1 MVINGENMC
10 IYQLKYSFVEKG
22 DPQCEQKKRYE
33 EYVKKFVEKGC
44 LIATNIKTYEIL
56 ISEKADNLFKASPNF
71 FYTTIYN
78 SFSLS
83 TILLAAFFSKGDD
96 ASIHSFL
103 NYCEQNQK
111 FIFTKDFYEEKINVP
126 NSKNKVD
133 MGKFE
138 TRLNESRQLLIDN
151 AELISVIINNRN
163 NVFAHFNKDY
173 LINHKKQ
180 LTVTIENL
188 KKALDL
194 VERVLNKIWC
204 YYDRT
209 YRCFDPI
216 NIADI
221 KQTISVIDK
230 NIKTNN
236 K

>member
-1 MVINGENMC
+1 MC
-10 IYQLKYSFVEKG
+10 VYQSKPSFVEKG

-33 EYVKKFVEKGC
+33 EYVNKFVDKGC

-56 ISEKADNLFKASPNF
+56 ITEKADNLFKVSPAF
-71 FYTTIYN
+71 FSTTIYN

-96 ASIHSFL
+96 ASIHGFL
-103 NYCEQNQK
+103 NYCAQNQK
-111 FIFTKDFYEEKINVP
+111 FIFTKDFYDEKINVP
-126 NSKNKVD
+126 NSKHMVD
-133 MGKFE
+133 MGDFA
-138 TRLNESRQLLIDN
+138 TRLKESQQMLIDN
-151 AELISVIINNRN
+151 AELINIIINNRN

-194 VERVLNKIWC
+194 AEKVLNNIWH

-209 YRCFDPI
+209 DRSFKPI
-216 NIADI
+216 NESDI
-221 KQTISVIDK
+221 SHTINVIDK
-230 NIKTNN
+230 YIKTKN

>member
-1 MVINGENMC
+1 MC

-33 EYVKKFVEKGC
+33 EYVNKFVDKGC

-56 ISEKADNLFKASPNF
+56 ITEKAENLFKVSPAF
-71 FYTTIYN
+71 FNTTIYN

-96 ASIHSFL
+96 ASIHGFL
-103 NYCEQNQK
+103 NYCAQHQK
-111 FIFTKDFYEEKINVP
+111 FIFTKDFYDEKINVP
-126 NSKNKVD
+126 NSKIKVD
-133 MGKFE
+133 MGDFA
-138 TRLNESRQLLIDN
+138 TRLNDARQMLIDN
-151 AELISVIINNRN
+151 AELISIIINNRN

-194 VERVLNKIWC
+194 AERVLNKIWC
-204 YYDRT
+204 YYDMTFRSFT
-209 YRCFDPI
+209 PI
-216 NIADI
+216 NESDI
-221 KQTISVIDK
+221 NHTINVIDK
-230 NIKTNN
+230 YIKTKN

>member
-1 MVINGENMC
+1 MC
-10 IYQLKYSFVEKG
+10 VYQSKTSFVEKG

-33 EYVKKFVEKGC
+33 EYVNKFVDKGC

-56 ISEKADNLFKASPNF
+56 ITEKADNLFKVSPAF
-71 FYTTIYN
+71 FNTTIYN

-96 ASIHSFL
+96 ASIHGFF

-111 FIFTKDFYEEKINVP
+111 FIFTKDFYDEKINVP
-126 NSKNKVD
+126 NSKHMVD
-133 MGKFE
+133 MGDFA
-138 TRLNESRQLLIDN
+138 TRLKESRQMLIDN
-151 AELISVIINNRN
+151 AELINIIIKNRN

-188 KKALDL
+188 KKALEL
-194 VERVLNKIWC
+194 AEKVLNNIC
-204 YYDRT
+204 HYYDRT
-209 YRCFDPI
+209 DRSFKPI
-216 NIADI
+216 NESDI
-221 KQTISVIDK
+221 NHTINAIDK
-230 NIKTNN
+230 YIKTKN

>member
-1 MVINGENMC
+1 MC
-10 IYQLKYSFVEKG
+10 VYQSKPSFVEKG

-33 EYVKKFVEKGC
+33 EYVNKFVDKGC

-56 ISEKADNLFKASPNF
+56 ITEKADNLFKVSPAF
-71 FYTTIYN
+71 FNTTIYN

-96 ASIHSFL
+96 ASIHGFL

-111 FIFTKDFYEEKINVP
+111 FIFTKDFYDENINVP
-126 NSKNKVD
+126 NSKHMVD
-133 MGKFE
+133 MGDFA
-138 TRLNESRQLLIDN
+138 TRLKESQQMLIDN
-151 AELISVIINNRN
+151 AELISIIIKNRN

-194 VERVLNKIWC
+194 AEKVLNNIWH

-209 YRCFDPI
+209 DRSFKPI
-216 NIADI
+216 NESDI
-221 KQTISVIDK
+221 SHTINVIDK
-230 NIKTNN
+230 YIKTKN

>member
-1 MVINGENMC
+1 MC
-10 IYQLKYSFVEKG
+10 VYQSKPSFVEKG

-33 EYVKKFVEKGC
+33 EYVNKFVDKGR

-56 ISEKADNLFKASPNF
+56 ITEKADNLFKVSPAF
-71 FYTTIYN
+71 FNTTIYN

-83 TILLAAFFSKGDD
+83 TILLTAFFSKGDD
-96 ASIHSFL
+96 ASIHGFL

-111 FIFTKDFYEEKINVP
+111 FIFTKDFYDENINVP
-126 NSKNKVD
+126 NSKHMVD
-133 MGKFE
+133 MGDFA
-138 TRLNESRQLLIDN
+138 TRLNKSRQMLIDN
-151 AELISVIINNRN
+151 TELINIIINNRN

-194 VERVLNKIWC
+194 AEKVLNNIWH

-209 YRCFDPI
+209 DRMFKPI
-216 NIADI
+216 NESDI
-221 KQTISVIDK
+221 NHTINVIDK
-230 NIKTNN
+230 YIKTKN

>member
-1 MVINGENMC
+1 MC

-33 EYVKKFVEKGC
+33 AYVNKFVEKGG

-56 ISEKADNLFKASPNF
+56 ITEKAENLFKVSPAF
-71 FYTTIYN
+71 FSTTIYN

-83 TILLAAFFSKGDD
+83 TILLASFFSKGDD
-96 ASIHSFL
+96 ASIHGFL
-103 NYCEQNQK
+103 NYCVQNQK
-111 FIFTKDFYEEKINVP
+111 FIFTKDFYDEKINVP
-126 NSKNKVD
+126 NSKIKVD
-133 MGKFE
+133 MGDFA
-138 TRLNESRQLLIDN
+138 TRLNDARQMLIDN
-151 AELISVIINNRN
+151 DELISIIINNRN

-194 VERVLNKIWC
+194 AERVLNKIWC
-204 YYDRT
+204 YYDRS
-209 YRCFDPI
+209 YKWFNPI
-216 NIADI
+216 NESDI
-221 KQTISVIDK
+221 DHTINAIDK
-230 NIKTNN
+230 YIKTKN

>member
-1 MVINGENMC
+1 MC
-10 IYQLKYSFVEKG
+10 VYQSKPSFVEKG

-33 EYVKKFVEKGC
+33 EYVNKFVDKGC

-56 ISEKADNLFKASPNF
+56 ITEKADNLFKVSPAF
-71 FYTTIYN
+71 FNTTIYN

-96 ASIHSFL
+96 ASIHGFL

-111 FIFTKDFYEEKINVP
+111 FIFTKDFYDEKINVP
-126 NSKNKVD
+126 NSKHMVD
-133 MGKFE
+133 MGDFA
-138 TRLNESRQLLIDN
+138 TRLKESQQMLIDN
-151 AELISVIINNRN
+151 AELINIIINNRN

-194 VERVLNKIWC
+194 AEKVLNNIWH

-209 YRCFDPI
+209 DRSFKPI
-216 NIADI
+216 NEPDI
-221 KQTISVIDK
+221 NHTINVIDK
-230 NIKTNN
+230 YIKTKN

>member
-1 MVINGENMC
+1 MC
-10 IYQLKYSFVEKG
+10 VYQSKPSFVEKG

-33 EYVKKFVEKGC
+33 EYVNKFVDKGC

-56 ISEKADNLFKASPNF
+56 ITEKADNLFKVSPAF
-71 FYTTIYN
+71 FNTTIYN

-96 ASIHSFL
+96 ASIHGFL

-111 FIFTKDFYEEKINVP
+111 FIFTKDFYDEKINVP
-126 NSKNKVD
+126 NSKHMVD
-133 MGKFE
+133 MGDFA
-138 TRLNESRQLLIDN
+138 TRLKESRQMLIDN
-151 AELISVIINNRN
+151 AELINIIINNRN

-194 VERVLNKIWC
+194 AEKVLNNIWC
-204 YYDRT
+204 YYDRS
-209 YRCFDPI
+209 YKWFKPI
-216 NIADI
+216 NESDI
-221 KQTISVIDK
+221 NHTINVIDK
-230 NIKTNN
+230 YLKTKN

>member
-1 MVINGENMC
+1 MC
-10 IYQLKYSFVEKG
+10 VYQSEPSFVEKG

-33 EYVKKFVEKGC
+33 EYVNKFVDKGC

-56 ISEKADNLFKASPNF
+56 ITEKADNLFKVSPAF
-71 FYTTIYN
+71 FNTTIYN

-96 ASIHSFL
+96 ASIHGFL

-111 FIFTKDFYEEKINVP
+111 FIFTKDFYDEKINVP
-126 NSKNKVD
+126 NSKHMVD
-133 MGKFE
+133 MGDFA
-138 TRLNESRQLLIDN
+138 TRLKESRQMLIDN
-151 AELISVIINNRN
+151 TELINIIINNRN

-194 VERVLNKIWC
+194 AEKVLNNIWH

-209 YRCFDPI
+209 DRMFKPI
-216 NIADI
+216 NESDI
-221 KQTISVIDK
+221 NHTINVIDK
-230 NIKTNN
+230 YIKTKN

>member
-1 MVINGENMC
+1 MC
-10 IYQLKYSFVEKG
+10 IDQLKYSFVEKG

-33 EYVKKFVEKGC
+33 EYVNKFVEKGC

-56 ISEKADNLFKASPNF
+56 ITEKADNLFKVSPAF
-71 FYTTIYN
+71 FNTTIYN

-96 ASIHSFL
+96 ASIHGFL
-103 NYCEQNQK
+103 NYCAQNQK
-111 FIFTKDFYEEKINVP
+111 FIFTKDFYDEKINVP
-126 NSKNKVD
+126 NSKHMVD
-133 MGKFE
+133 MGDFA
-138 TRLNESRQLLIDN
+138 TRLKESQQMLIDN
-151 AELISVIINNRN
+151 AELISIIIKNRN

-194 VERVLNKIWC
+194 AEKVLNNIWC
-204 YYDRT
+204 YYDRS
-209 YRCFDPI
+209 YKWFNPI
-216 NIADI
+216 NESDI
-221 KQTISVIDK
+221 NHTINIIDK
-230 NIKTNN
+230 YIKTKN

>member
-1 MVINGENMC
+1 MGKNMC
-10 IYQLKYSFVEKG
+10 VYQSKPSFVEKG

-33 EYVKKFVEKGC
+33 EYVNKFVDKGC

-56 ISEKADNLFKASPNF
+56 ITEKADNLFKVSPNF

-96 ASIHSFL
+96 ASIHGFL

-111 FIFTKDFYEEKINVP
+111 FIFTKDFYDEKINVP
-126 NSKNKVD
+126 NSKHMVD
-133 MGKFE
+133 MGDFA
-138 TRLNESRQLLIDN
+138 TRLKESRQMLIDN
-151 AELISVIINNRN
+151 AELINIIINNRN

-194 VERVLNKIWC
+194 AEKVLNNIWH

-209 YRCFDPI
+209 DRMFKPI
-216 NIADI
+216 NESDI
-221 KQTISVIDK
+221 NHTINVIDK
-230 NIKTNN
+230 YIKTKN

>member
-1 MVINGENMC
+1 MC

-33 EYVKKFVEKGC
+33 EYVNKFVDKGY

-56 ISEKADNLFKASPNF
+56 ITEKAENLFKVSPAF
-71 FYTTIYN
+71 FSTTIYN

-83 TILLAAFFSKGDD
+83 TILLASFFSKGDD
-96 ASIHSFL
+96 ASIHGFL
-103 NYCEQNQK
+103 NYCAQHQK
-111 FIFTKDFYEEKINVP
+111 FIFTKDFYDEKINVP
-126 NSKNKVD
+126 NSKIKVD
-133 MGKFE
+133 MGDFA
-138 TRLNESRQLLIDN
+138 TRLKESRQMLIDN
-151 AELISVIINNRN
+151 AELISIIINNRN

-188 KKALDL
+188 KKALEL
-194 VERVLNKIWC
+194 AEKVLNNIWH

-209 YRCFDPI
+209 DRSFKPI
-216 NIADI
+216 NESDI
-221 KQTISVIDK
+221 NHTINVIDK
-230 NIKTNN
+230 YIKTKN

>member
-1 MVINGENMC
+1 MC
-10 IYQLKYSFVEKG
+10 VYQSKTSFVEKW

-33 EYVKKFVEKGC
+33 EYVNKFVDKGC

-56 ISEKADNLFKASPNF
+56 ITEKADNLFKVSPAF
-71 FYTTIYN
+71 FNTTIYN

-96 ASIHSFL
+96 ASIHGFL

-111 FIFTKDFYEEKINVP
+111 FIFTKDFYDENINVP
-126 NSKNKVD
+126 NSKHMVD
-133 MGKFE
+133 MGDFA
-138 TRLNESRQLLIDN
+138 TRLKESQQMLIDN
-151 AELISVIINNRN
+151 AELISIIIKNRN

-180 LTVTIENL
+180 LTVTIANL

-194 VERVLNKIWC
+194 AEKVLNNIWH

-209 YRCFDPI
+209 DRSFKPI
-216 NIADI
+216 NESDI
-221 KQTISVIDK
+221 NHTINVIDK
-230 NIKTNN
+230 YIKTKN

>member
-1 MVINGENMC
+1 MGKNMC
-10 IYQLKYSFVEKG
+10 VYQSKPSFVEKG

-33 EYVKKFVEKGC
+33 EYVNKFVDKGC

-56 ISEKADNLFKASPNF
+56 ITEKADNLFKVSPAF
-71 FYTTIYN
+71 FNTTIYN

-96 ASIHSFL
+96 ASIHGFL

-111 FIFTKDFYEEKINVP
+111 FIFTKDFYDEKINVP
-126 NSKNKVD
+126 NSKHMVD
-133 MGKFE
+133 MGDFA
-138 TRLNESRQLLIDN
+138 TRLKESRQMLIDN
-151 AELISVIINNRN
+151 TELINIIINNRN

-194 VERVLNKIWC
+194 AEKVLNNIWY
-204 YYDRT
+204 YYDRND
-209 YRCFDPI
+209 RKFNPI
-216 NIADI
+216 NESDI
-221 KQTISVIDK
+221 NHTINVIDK
-230 NIKTNN
+230 YIKTKN

>member
-1 MVINGENMC
+1 MC
-10 IYQLKYSFVEKG
+10 IYQLKYSFVENG

-33 EYVKKFVEKGC
+33 EYVNKFVDKGF

-56 ISEKADNLFKASPNF
+56 ITEKADNLFKVSPAF
-71 FYTTIYN
+71 FSTTIYN

-83 TILLAAFFSKGDD
+83 TILLASFFSKGDD
-96 ASIHSFL
+96 ASIHGFL
-103 NYCEQNQK
+103 NYCDQNQK
-111 FIFTKDFYEEKINVP
+111 FIFTKDFYDEKINVP
-126 NSKNKVD
+126 NSKIKVD
-133 MGKFE
+133 MGDFA
-138 TRLNESRQLLIDN
+138 TRLNDARQMLIDN
-151 AELISVIINNRN
+151 AELISIIINNRN

-194 VERVLNKIWC
+194 AERVLNKIWC

-209 YRCFDPI
+209 PRSFKPI
-216 NIADI
+216 NESDI
-221 KQTISVIDK
+221 NHTIRVIDK
-230 NIKTNN
+230 YIKTKN

>member
-1 MVINGENMC
+1 MC
-10 IYQLKYSFVEKG
+10 VYQSKPSFVEKG

-33 EYVKKFVEKGC
+33 EYVNKFVDKGC

-56 ISEKADNLFKASPNF
+56 ITEKADNLFKVSPAF
-71 FYTTIYN
+71 FNTTIYN

-96 ASIHSFL
+96 ASIHGFL

-111 FIFTKDFYEEKINVP
+111 FIFTKDFYDEKINVP
-126 NSKNKVD
+126 NSKHMVD
-133 MGKFE
+133 MGAFA
-138 TRLNESRQLLIDN
+138 TRLKESRQMLIDN
-151 AELISVIINNRN
+151 AELINIIINNRN

-194 VERVLNKIWC
+194 AEIVLNNIWH
-204 YYDRT
+204 YYDRND
-209 YRCFDPI
+209 RKFNPI
-216 NIADI
+216 NESDI
-221 KQTISVIDK
+221 KHTINVIDK
-230 NIKTNN
+230 YIKTKN

>member
-1 MVINGENMC
+1 MC
-10 IYQLKYSFVEKG
+10 VYQSAPSFVEKG

-33 EYVKKFVEKGC
+33 EYVNKFVEKGC

-56 ISEKADNLFKASPNF
+56 ITEKADNLFKVSPAF

-96 ASIHSFL
+96 ASIHGFL

-111 FIFTKDFYEEKINVP
+111 FIFTKDFYDEKINVP
-126 NSKNKVD
+126 NSKHTVD
-133 MGKFE
+133 MGDFA
-138 TRLNESRQLLIDN
+138 TILNEARQMLIDN
-151 AELISVIINNRN
+151 AELISIIINNRN

-194 VERVLNKIWC
+194 AERVLNKIWC
-204 YYDRT
+204 YYDRS
-209 YRCFDPI
+209 YKWFNPI
-216 NIADI
+216 NESDI
-221 KQTISVIDK
+221 NQTINAINK
-230 NIKTNN
+230 YIKTKN

>member
-1 MVINGENMC
+1 MC

-33 EYVKKFVEKGC
+33 EYVNKFVDKGC

-56 ISEKADNLFKASPNF
+56 ITEKADNLFKVSPAF
-71 FYTTIYN
+71 FSTTIYN

-96 ASIHSFL
+96 ASIHGFL

-111 FIFTKDFYEEKINVP
+111 FIFTKDFYDEKINVP
-126 NSKNKVD
+126 NSKHMVD
-133 MGKFE
+133 MGDFA
-138 TRLNESRQLLIDN
+138 TRLKESRQMLIDN
-151 AELISVIINNRN
+151 AELINIIINNRN

-180 LTVTIENL
+180 LTVVTIENL

-194 VERVLNKIWC
+194 AERVLNNIWH

-209 YRCFDPI
+209 PRSFKPI
-216 NIADI
+216 NESDI
-221 KQTISVIDK
+221 SHTINVIDK
-230 NIKTNN
+230 YIKT
-236 K
+236 KSK

>member
-1 MVINGENMC
+1 MC
-10 IYQLKYSFVEKG
+10 VYQSEPSFVEKG

-33 EYVKKFVEKGC
+33 EYVNKFVDKGC

-56 ISEKADNLFKASPNF
+56 ITEKADNLFKVSPAF
-71 FYTTIYN
+71 FNTTIYN

-96 ASIHSFL
+96 ASIHGFL

-111 FIFTKDFYEEKINVP
+111 FIFTKDFYDEKINVP
-126 NSKNKVD
+126 NSKHMVD
-133 MGKFE
+133 MGDFA
-138 TRLNESRQLLIDN
+138 TRLKESRQMLIDN
-151 AELISVIINNRN
+151 TELINIIINNRN
-163 NVFAHFNKDY
+163 NVFANFNKDY

-194 VERVLNKIWC
+194 AEKVLNNIWH

-209 YRCFDPI
+209 DRMFKPI
-216 NIADI
+216 NESDI
-221 KQTISVIDK
+221 NHTINVIDK
-230 NIKTNN
+230 YIKTKN

>member
-1 MVINGENMC
+1 MC
-10 IYQLKYSFVEKG
+10 VYQSKPSFVEKG

-33 EYVKKFVEKGC
+33 EYVNKFVDKGC

-56 ISEKADNLFKASPNF
+56 ITEKADNLFKVSPAF
-71 FYTTIYN
+71 FNTTIYN

-96 ASIHSFL
+96 ASIHGFL

-111 FIFTKDFYEEKINVP
+111 FIFTKDFYDEKINVP
-126 NSKNKVD
+126 NSKHMVD
-133 MGKFE
+133 MGDFA
-138 TRLNESRQLLIDN
+138 TRLKESQQMLIDN
-151 AELISVIINNRN
+151 AELISIIIKNRN

-188 KKALDL
+188 KKALEL
-194 VERVLNKIWC
+194 AEKVLNNIWH

-209 YRCFDPI
+209 DRSFKPI
-216 NIADI
+216 NESDI
-221 KQTISVIDK
+221 NHTINVIDK
-230 NIKTNN
+230 YIKTKN

>member
-1 MVINGENMC
+1 MC

-33 EYVKKFVEKGC
+33 EYVNKFVDKGY

-56 ISEKADNLFKASPNF
+56 ITEKAENLFKVSPAF
-71 FYTTIYN
+71 FSTTIYN

-83 TILLAAFFSKGDD
+83 TILLASFFSKGDD
-96 ASIHSFL
+96 ASIHGFF

-111 FIFTKDFYEEKINVP
+111 FIFTKDFYDEKINVP
-126 NSKNKVD
+126 NSKHMVD
-133 MGKFE
+133 MGDFA
-138 TRLNESRQLLIDN
+138 TRLKESRQMLIDN
-151 AELISVIINNRN
+151 AELISIIINNRN

-188 KKALDL
+188 KKALEL
-194 VERVLNKIWC
+194 AEKVLNNIWH

-209 YRCFDPI
+209 DRSFKPI
-216 NIADI
+216 NESDI
-221 KQTISVIDK
+221 SHTINVIDK
-230 NIKTNN
+230 YIKTKN